1 MEIKVM
7 GLDPAFSNTGVCRG
21 VLRSTEEGYR
31 LDIVALDLIHTEAEK
46 INKKVI
52 RKNSD
57 DLRRAQETSRQLR
70 EIINAWRPNC
80 IFAEI
85 PTGAQSARAAW
96 ALGIA
101 VGVVGSIDRPIIQV
115 LPREV
120 KEAVGERHAGK
131 DEIIDWA
138 IGKYP
143 DANWAWRNKNGEKI
157 QVKSTNE
164 HLADAVAAI
173 HAGLLTDEF
182 QRIASMLRVMR

>member
-1 MEIKVM
+1 MEIKVI
-7 GLDPAFSNTGVCRG
+7 GIDPAFSNTGVCRG
-21 VLRSTEEGYR
+21 IITVDNNDFKLEVVG
-31 LDIVALDLIHTEAEK
+31 LDLIHTEADK
-46 INKKVI
+46 ANKKVV

-57 DLRRAQETSRQLR
+57 DLRRAKETARQLKT
-70 EIINAWRPNC
+70 IIKDWQPTC
-80 IFAEI
+80 IFAEV

-101 VGVVGSIDRPIIQV
+101 VGVLGSIEEPIIQV

-120 KEAVGERHAGK
+120 KEAVGERYAGK

-138 IGKYP
+138 IRTYP
-143 DANWAWRNKNGEKI
+143 DANWAWRNTKTGRV

-173 HAGLLTDEF
+173 HAGMLTDEF
-182 QRIASMLRVMR
+182 QRVAAMLRV